1 MKDKIEL
8 SYYLISVCGGSAS
21 GKSVLLNKL
30 RKEFSED
37 ELCIISLDDYYR
49 PKKEIFKDD
58 KGIYNFDLPNAID
71 HEQLYHDLK
80 TLSKGKEIKKL
91 EYTFNNPN
99 KKPDI
104 KLLKPTSVVLIE
116 GLFVLHINKIASLT
130 DFKIFVEANE
140 KIRFKRREK
149 RDIYEREI
157 PRETFIH
164 QWNNHVIPAF
174 NKYIL
179 PYKNNVDIV
188 INNNVDFDEKY
199 SFVINKIH
207 EKISL

>member
-1 MKDKIEL
+1 MENKIEL

-21 GKSVLLNKL
+21 GKSLLLNKL
-30 RKEFSED
+30 RKEFSEE
-37 ELCIISLDDYYR
+37 ELCIISLDDYYK
-49 PKKEIFKDD
+49 PKKEIFKDE
-58 KGIYNFDLPNAID
+58 KGIYNFDLPSAINY
-71 HEQLYHDLK
+71 EQFYNDLLI
-80 TLSKGKEIKKL
+80 LSEGKEIEKL

-99 KKPDI
+99 KEPKV
-104 KLLKPTSVVLIE
+104 KLLKPTSVILIE
-116 GLFVLHINKIASLT
+116 GLFVLHLEKIASFT
-130 DFKIFVEANE
+130 DFKIFVEADE
-140 KIRFKRREK
+140 KIRFIRREK
-149 RDIYEREI
+149 RDIYERGI
-157 PRETFIH
+157 PEETFIH

-207 EKISL
+207 EKISS